1 MVKVSR
7 EKSSI
12 AGNENVKAKEL
23 LLMGTAL
30 GEQMMRLM
38 SQVATTPRG
47 IGAAATALAMTW
59 ATLKDVA
66 ACEGVD
72 VVTLFESE
80 VAFYELELSV

>member
-1 MVKVSR
+1 M
-7 EKSSI
+7 
-12 AGNENVKAKEL
+12 AGNENVEAKEL

-47 IGAAATALAMTW
+47 MGAAACALAMAW